1 MIGEALHLQLDRM
14 LGDGHLNSRVA
25 SFSTKIAV
33 FATHLALWGQK
44 INLTASPTDPDEILF
59 HVMDS
64 LAPVSIA
71 AKQPESILARVLGQ
85 DCRLMDLG
93 SGAGFPGLILAAATG
108 ARTILI
114 ESRRKRASFL
124 ETAATSMGLSNAT
137 VIQLRA
143 TPANVPRGFD
153 LVTIRAVGVSPEF
166 FAIAS
171 AALKPGGVA
180 VAYLSAGQEV
190 DRKAARAAG
199 MTELPSARYDMSR
212 GGEGIPR
219 ILALWF
225 KES

>member
-1 MIGEALHLQLDRM
+1 MVRTQLERI
-14 LGDGHLNSRVA
+14 LGSGLNRLSA
-25 SFSTKIAV
+25 SFPAKIAT
-33 FATHLALWGQK
+33 FAEHLSTWGQK
-44 INLTASPTDPDEILF
+44 VNLTAAPADPDEIMF

-71 AKQPESILARVLGQ
+71 VEQPESVLARVLGQ
-85 DCRLMDLG
+85 GCRLMDLG

-108 ARTILI
+108 VETVLI

-124 ETAATSMGLSNAT
+124 ETTAAAMGLSN
-137 VIQLRA
+137 VSVKQIRA

-153 LVTIRAVGVSPEF
+153 LVTVRAVGVSPEF

-190 DRKAARAAG
+190 DRKAARVAG

-212 GGEGIPR
+212 GGEKIPR
-219 ILALWF
+219 ILALWL